1 MDKSARITYTLKL
14 AILILCFFKNDGIN
28 SQLIDYQ
35 KVGHFT
41 KDSLKEIWKIKKIPK
56 SIVSIKTGITLY
68 RVKYYTKWINGDK
81 IVATGSIY
89 VPDRSKNNP
98 LLVYNHG
105 TRIKKG
111 PPKILGGENI
121 LAMLFSTDGYNVIC
135 PDYIGLGDG
144 EKSHLYCHIESQAS
158 AGIDFIKITNEILQ
172 DLNKPPYSSLFISGY
187 SQGGHAALSQQFV
200 LERDYPNM
208 KITASSPMSG
218 PYDLSGVQEKVM
230 YKPYTYSSYLPYLL
244 LSLNTAY
251 QLFDEESFY
260 KIFKPPYDSVAKHM
274 YNGDYKLRKINNLLP
289 EIPVDMVQDAFVFR
303 YNKDPDFELKK
314 LLKLND
320 LSNWLPKSPVQLC
333 YCEADEVVLYE
344 NALVTYENMKRLG
357 AKKVYLKSG
366 GKKFSHG
373 KCAGT
378 SSVYAKFFFDGYVK
392 NKKIFKKGPIHKRLL
407 LSIYKM
413 LNS

>member
-1 MDKSARITYTLKL
+1 MNKCYTILSLFKLNGLFLLLVISLSA
-14 AILILCFFKNDGIN
+14 FG
-28 SQLIDYQ
+28 QLIEYN
-35 KVGHFT
+35 KVGYYP
-41 KDSLKEIWKIKKIPK
+41 KDSLKIIWKQKNIPR
-56 SIVSIKTGITLY
+56 SIVNIKHGITIY
-68 RVKYYTKWINGDK
+68 RVKYFTKWIDGNK
-81 IVATGSIY
+81 IIATGSMF
-89 VPDRSKNNP
+89 VPDNSKKNP

-121 LAMLFSTDGYNVIC
+121 LAMLFSTDDYNVIC

-144 EKSHLYCHIESQAS
+144 EKSHLYCHVESQAN

-200 LERDYPNM
+200 LERDYPNIE
-208 KITASSPMSG
+208 ITATSPMSG

-230 YKPYTYSSYLPYLL
+230 YEPYTYSSYLPYLL

-320 LSNWLPKSPVQLC
+320 ISNWLPKSPVQLC
-333 YCEADEVVLYE
+333 YCEGDEVVLYE

-357 AKKVYLKSG
+357 AKNVYLKSG

-392 NKKIFKKGPIHKRLL
+392 NKKLFKKGPIHKRVL